1 MAVPNKQNTLI
12 ITIILL
18 IAFAVNNAYAET
30 QGLIQQI
37 KQKIEDVNRKPRIV
51 FLITEDP
58 NNYEAHKTVPIF
70 AEMLNKEYGYKTT
83 VLLGSGDHGS
93 YRYPSMESLSKADLL
108 VVFAR
113 RIALPHDQMNAIK
126 NYLSKSKPLIGIRT
140 ANHAFTVNGKVE
152 EGFEDWPAF
161 VADILGCQ
169 NRGYGPP
176 ESGVDVSIIPEAASH
191 PIIKDIQAKQWHG
204 EGSIYQVAPLLDKK
218 ATVLLIGKM
227 NDKTEPVAWTRT
239 AGKSK
244 VFYTSL
250 GYPTD
255 FQTPQFNTLLVNA
268 IKWTLIKN

>member
-1 MAVPNKQNTLI
+1 MSALDKQNTFI

-18 IAFAVNNAYAET
+18 FAFAGNNVSAET
-30 QGLIQQI
+30 PGLIHRI
-37 KQKIEDVNRKPRIV
+37 KQKVEDVKRKPHIV

-70 AEMLNKEYGYKTT
+70 ADMLTKEHGYKTT

-93 YRYPSMESLSKADLL
+93 YRYPSIEALSEADLL
-108 VVFAR
+108 VIFAR

-126 NYLSKSKPLIGIRT
+126 NYLSKGKPLIGIRT
-140 ANHAFTVNGKVE
+140 ANHAFNVRGKIS
-152 EGFEDWPAF
+152 EGFEDWHDF
-161 VADILGCQ
+161 VADKLGCE
-169 NRGYGPP
+169 NRGYGPEEPGSDVFVVP
-176 ESGVDVSIIPEAASH
+176 EERTH
-191 PIIKDIQAKQWHG
+191 PILKNINLSQWHCG
-204 EGSIYQVAPLLDKK
+204 GSLYLVSPLLDEK
-218 ATVLLIGKM
+218 AKILLTGKT

-255 FQTPQFNTLLVNA
+255 FQTTRFNTLLVNA
-268 IKWTLIKN
+268 VKWALIRN